1 MNPELFVPAEI
12 KQKFAVVILP
22 IAVQKPYTYVIPTA
36 LLSKVK
42 FGVRVEVSFGK
53 SKLYAGIVKEVMDEN
68 PGYKTKPIISVIDDV
83 PIITVKQLELW
94 EWMARYYHCSL
105 GEVMNAS
112 LPSGLKLASETRVVL
127 GPFYDENLDASHL
140 TDNEFIVAEA
150 LTLQNELSIGDIKK
164 ILNKKTIYPIV
175 KSMLDKKVIYLYE
188 ELQEKF
194 KAKTISCVRLQE
206 PYASDPK
213 SLEKAFELTKR
224 STKQQETLMGFLQLA
239 KKKEF
244 VKRQEICT
252 LVGVNTSIV
261 KAIEKKGIFEIYKRE
276 TSRLGGYSGETTDLS
291 ELSAQQVK
299 ALGEIKALNE
309 EKQNIILLHGVTGS
323 GKTRVYIE
331 LIKEALERGEQ
342 VLYLLPEIALTTQI
356 VGRLQKI
363 FGSDILVYHSRM
375 NNHERVELWRSANLG
390 KPILLGARSSLFL
403 PFTNLKLIIVDE
415 EHDPSFKQNDPAPR
429 YNARDTAVFMSHLYG
444 AKILLG
450 TATPSLETYRNVLAS
465 KYGLVEMPERFGGLE
480 LPEMVIADMKEEA
493 KKRQMQSHFTTLLI
507 DELKAALE
515 RGEQAILFQN
525 RRGYSPTVLC
535 KTCGWKSE
543 CVHCD
548 VSLTFHKYSNHLRC
562 HYCGYKTEIQP
573 SCPAC
578 GDPHLDMKGFGTEKI
593 ADELKIYM
601 PANTKIA
608 RMDWD
613 TVKGKN
619 SLEKIINDFE
629 EKRIDILVGTQMV
642 TKGLDFDN
650 VGIVGILSA
659 DHLIHFP
666 DFRASERAFQ
676 LMLQVSGRA
685 GRKHKQGKVII
696 QTYKTDHPL
705 IKDVLTNNFRSF
717 LKREMTE
724 RRDFKY
730 PPFQRMIKITLK
742 HKKRGTVQQAAEYF
756 GNELRIKFKEQVIG
770 PAEPGVSRI
779 RSYYIQ
785 DIILKLDKK
794 ASLLKAAKQQIYQT
808 QIELQKT
815 KGFSTVR
822 VVVDVDPY

>member
-1 MNPELFVPAEI
+1 MNPELFIPEEI
-12 KQKFAVVILP
+12 SQHFATVVLP
-22 IAVQKPYTYVIPTA
+22 IAVRKSYTYAIPSD
-36 LLSKVK
+36 LIHKVK
-42 FGVRVEVSFGK
+42 FGIRVEVPFGK
-53 SKLYAGIVKEVMDEN
+53 NKLYAGIVKDVSQEP
-68 PGYKTKPIISVIDDV
+68 PGYKTKPIISVIDEEPV
-83 PIITVKQLELW
+83 ITKKQMQLW
-94 EWMARYYHCSL
+94 QWMAGYYCCTL

-112 LPSGLKLASETRVVL
+112 LPSGLKLASETRIVL
-127 GPFYDENLDASHL
+127 GPFYNENLDAQNL
-140 TDNEFIVAEA
+140 TDNEFIIAEA
-150 LTLQNELSIGDIKK
+150 LTLQNELKIGDVKK
-164 ILNKKTIYPIV
+164 ILNKKTIYPII

-188 ELQEKF
+188 ELKEKF
-194 KAKTISCVRLQE
+194 KAKTISCVRFQE
-206 PYASDPK
+206 PYASDE
-213 SLEKAFELTKR
+213 SLLKEAFEKTKR
-224 STKQQETLMGFLQLA
+224 SNKQQEALLAYLQLS
-239 KKKEF
+239 KKQEF

-252 LVGVNTSIV
+252 LAHLDTSVI

-276 TSRLGGYSGETTDLS
+276 VSRLGGYSEETTDVSPLS
-291 ELSAQQVK
+291 LQQEN
-299 ALGEIKALNE
+299 ALEEIETKFNE
-309 EKQNIILLHGVTGS
+309 KDVILLHGVTGS

-331 LIKEALERGEQ
+331 LIKKAIEKGEQ

-356 VGRLQKI
+356 VGRLQKV
-363 FGSDILVYHSRM
+363 FGKQIMVYHSRM
-375 NNHERVELWRSANLG
+375 NNNERVELWRAAYAG

-429 YNARDTAVFMSHLYG
+429 YNARDTAVFMSHLYN
-444 AKILLG
+444 AKVILG

-465 KYGLVEMPERFGGLE
+465 KYELVEMPERFGGLK
-480 LPEMVIADMKEEA
+480 LPEVVLADMKEES
-493 KKRQMQSHFTTLLI
+493 KNRKMQSHFTTTLI

-535 KTCGWKSE
+535 TTCGWKSE

-548 VSLTFHKYSNHLRC
+548 VSLTYHKYSDHLRC
-562 HYCGYKTEIQP
+562 HYCGYMSHVPET
-573 SCPAC
+573 CAAC
-578 GDPHLDMKGFGTEKI
+578 GNVHLDLKGFGTEKI
-593 ADELKIYM
+593 ADELQIYM
-601 PANTKIA
+601 PTGTKIA

-613 TVKGKN
+613 TVRGKN
-619 SLEKIINDFE
+619 SLEKLINDFE

-685 GRKHKQGKVII
+685 GRKHKQGKVVI

-705 IKDVLTNNFRSF
+705 VLDVLSNNFRAF

-724 RRDFKY
+724 RKNFKY
-730 PPFQRMIKITLK
+730 PPFHRLIKISLK

-756 GNELRIKFKEQVIG
+756 GNELRIKFKDKVIG
-770 PAEPGVSRI
+770 PAEPGIPRV
-779 RSYYIQ
+779 RSFYLQ
-785 DIILKLDKK
+785 DIILKLDKN
-794 ASLLKAAKQQIYQT
+794 ARLLKEAKSQIHTIQT
-808 QIELQKT
+808 ALHKT

-822 VVVDVDPY
+822 IVVDVDPY